1 VSHRLRANLGLAAG
15 LLAALALPAGASAV
29 TGPAT
34 NAFPITTIGAPST
47 ATLTFASQSSPA
59 EPVQSVALLGAQSGL
74 FQVTDD
80 RCSGQAVAGTC
91 DVTVAFA
98 PTSVGPAAATLRVV
112 GDAGTQ
118 DVALTGT
125 GSITGPKLV
134 VSPATVDFGTVYL
147 GSAATRTATVTNAA
161 DVPMDIAAVGVSAQ
175 TGAFAIDADGCG
187 AHTLAPGAGCQIAL
201 RFTPTAGA
209 AYGSYS
215 GSLRIDV
222 KGAAPTDVAL
232 NGLALV
238 SGGAPGGAPKLLAP
252 PMFGPA
258 AWTAFKLRSVTGR
271 HNRIVIKLFTSLPAN
286 LRLTVVRKGRVVA
299 RNARVLRLG
308 ATTLQWRGFRTGR
321 YVVKAEARRVA
332 EVRRDSR
339 PVTVTK

>member
-1 VSHRLRANLGLAAG
+1 VSHRLRAILGLAAG
-15 LLAALALPAGASAV
+15 LLATMALPAGASAV

-59 EPVQSVALLGAQSGL
+59 EPVQSVAVLGAQNGL

-112 GDAGTQ
+112 GNAGTQ

-125 GSITGPKLV
+125 GSTTGPKLV

-147 GSAATRTATVTNAA
+147 GSAATRTVTVTNAA
-161 DVPMDIAAVGVSAQ
+161 DVPMGIAAVGVSAQ
-175 TGAFAIDADGCG
+175 TGAFAVDADGCG

-201 RFTPTAGA
+201 RFTPTTAA

-238 SGGAPGGAPKLLAP
+238 AGAAPKLLAP

-321 YVVKAEARRVA
+321 YVVKAEARRMA

>member
-1 VSHRLRANLGLAAG
+1 VSHRLRAILGLAAG
-15 LLAALALPAGASAV
+15 LLATMALPAGASAV

-34 NAFPITTIGAPST
+34 NALPITTIGAPST
-47 ATLTFASQSSPA
+47 ATLTFASQSAPA
-59 EPVQSVALLGAQSGL
+59 EPVQSVALLGPQSGL

-112 GDAGTQ
+112 GNAGTQ

-161 DVPMDIAAVGVSAQ
+161 DVPMGIAAVGVSAQ

-187 AHTLAPGAGCQIAL
+187 AHTLAPGASCQIAL
-201 RFTPTAGA
+201 RFTPTTAA

-238 SGGAPGGAPKLLAP
+238 SGAAPKLLAP

-286 LRLTVVRKGRVVA
+286 LRLRVVRKGRVVA
-299 RNARVLRLG
+299 RNAWVLRLG

-321 YVVKAEARRVA
+321 YVVKAEARRMA

-339 PVTVTK
+339 PVTVSK